1 MSATSKFLLGLLMF
15 AVGIYIL
22 LKSIHITNSFS
33 MSYRFGYGSVGIPAG
48 ILFLGFIVGVGM
60 LFFNSKNIIGW
71 LIMLGSLAFLIVGVI
86 MNLNVSLARMDAFSF
101 LSILVLVGGGGGL
114 LLGSMRKSD

>member
-15 AVGIYIL
+15 AVGVYVL

-33 MSYRFGYGSVGIPAG
+33 MGYRFGYGSVGVPAG

-60 LFFNSKNIIGW
+60 LFFNSKNIIAW
-71 LIMLGSLAFLIVGVI
+71 FITIGSVAFLIVGVI

-101 LSILVLVGGGGGL
+101 LSILVLVGGGAGL